1 MQKSKRLFNN
11 FGHKLGT
18 GIGVKPQ
25 NGVKNLELSVLLS
38 GTCTRQGSNLQP
50 CDPKSQ
56 ESMFNDVR
64 ESPHLGT

>member
-1 MQKSKRLFNN
+1 MAEPKALFRAYKSHVSRLC
-11 FGHKLGT
+11 T
-18 GIGVKPQ
+18 D
-25 NGVKNLELSVLLS
+25 S
-38 GTCTRQGSNLQP
+38 CTRQGSNLQP